1 MSDIFMPNYSL
12 GTCIYCASKNSRSP
26 DELLRCGKCHRL
38 AHSTCLQSG
47 LPPGQLEGDN
57 FFEFTCQPCAKGG
70 TDIVFRANLS
80 ITQLLLLTMY
90 NLHMKN
96 PGGHRKGFFH
106 WKLHI
111 YKFISQHWNDL
122 FQGDGL
128 RRKKRSLQGTVS
140 AHLSHYPHF
149 FAGGHDLLN
158 DGGWYKLCQVLPP
171 AVLLHQEAQ
180 KKKDKNTNVGGP
192 TNKKARFEEGN
203 MSDKFPVEEVYV
215 KEEVAEVPLDE
226 SSCGSWYLERENLK
240 PNASLPNSIFED
252 DYEQEEIK
260 VKEEIK
266 IEEEHFED
274 STEDIDVGQTDVI
287 DSDLPPPPLKESLF
301 TQNTPSVS
309 KPKEEQE
316 EEEDSPRKNK
326 VKMSIEERFTQNLTD
341 HFKENKKGLI
351 PKCDYQKTIDD
362 LKAAADNSHAKG
374 KVKMSIEERFTQNL
388 TDHFKENKKGLI
400 PKWDYQKTIDDLKAA
415 ADNSH
420 AKGRH
425 GYYLLENVRLMSQ
438 YEERQLMRQLDRMLA
453 VASLPPHLY
462 YLRRKLHV
470 RLAKR
475 EHRLPIFNIDAEL
488 SSIEQHGR
496 LMTRL
501 ERIQQQDML
510 SCKEMNGVRV
520 LDRFQVTNS
529 KSQKVEE
536 TSSEFLVKLIGETQS
551 NAFIH
556 SPYTL
561 RKLKPFIRRDYE
573 STPPKLHLLNEII
586 AYPHR
591 NDPNWKPPTSHPIDY
606 CYVTTK
612 HIAAMNV
619 LARQFFWP
627 GIDLTEVLNYPDYTC
642 VVLYRKLVIG
652 FGILVPDTNMN
663 EAYISFLLVN
673 PEWRRA
679 GIATFIVY
687 HLIQT
692 CLGKDITLHV
702 SATNPALIMYQQ
714 FGFKVE
720 EFLSEFY
727 DKYLPEDSPECKHAM
742 FLRLSR

>member
-316 EEEDSPRKNK
+316 EEEDSPRKN
-326 VKMSIEERFTQNLTD
+326 
-341 HFKENKKGLI
+341 
-351 PKCDYQKTIDD
+351 
-362 LKAAADNSHAKG
+362 
-374 KVKMSIEERFTQNL
+374 
-388 TDHFKENKKGLI
+388 
-400 PKWDYQKTIDDLKAA
+400 
-415 ADNSH
+415 
-420 AKGRH
+420 
-425 GYYLLENVRLMSQ
+425 VRLMSQ